1 MAKTKLNAEVSET
14 ETTLVASKPESIKA
28 EVKATKKPKA
38 KEKRKSKVASMLKET
53 GSELKKVTWPTFG
66 KVVKQT
72 GVVIAVV
79 IFFAAVLLVIDLLLG
94 ELLKLLV

>member
-14 ETTLVASKPESIKA
+14 ETTLVASKPEAIKA